1 MTDSLPPEGKHPDV
15 IDAEAPPAKPGKYV
29 SDAKVPWAR
38 ITELRAALT
47 ACGIPWEPGT

>member
-29 SDAKVPWAR
+29 SDAKVQCKAFGGVDVYINDDDRFDWS
-38 ITELRAALT
+38 
-47 ACGIPWEPGT
+47 